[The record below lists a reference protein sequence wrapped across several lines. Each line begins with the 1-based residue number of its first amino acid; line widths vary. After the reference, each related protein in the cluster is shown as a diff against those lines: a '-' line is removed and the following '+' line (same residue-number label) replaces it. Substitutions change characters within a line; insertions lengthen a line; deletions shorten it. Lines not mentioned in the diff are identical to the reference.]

1 MSLHHRLTLP
11 TVTLFVAL
19 LGPLAVA
26 RAQEAPAPCLDGGAY
41 DQFDFWV
48 GEWDVFTPD
57 GVRAGSNR
65 IEKVAAGCLLV
76 EHWTSAAGGT
86 GNSLNYYHPARQ
98 QWIQVWVDG
107 QGGVI
112 EVAGEFTDGAMRFVG
127 EHVYPDGRREAFR
140 MRFTPQVD
148 GSVRQFI
155 EQSKDEGATWYVWFD
170 GRYERTGRPDT
181 GEPRE

>member
-1 MSLHHRLTLP
+1 MSLHPRLTLP
-11 TVTLFVAL
+11 TVTLFLAL
-19 LGPLAVA
+19 LAPLAA
-26 RAQEAPAPCLDGGAY
+26 AGAQETPTPCLEGGAY

-65 IEKVAAGCLLV
+65 IEKVAAGCLVV

-86 GNSLNYYHPARQ
+86 GNSLNFYHPARQ

-112 EVAGEFTDGAMRFVG
+112 EVAGEFTDGAMRFGG

-140 MRFTPQVD
+140 MRFTPQAD

-155 EQSKDEGATWYVWFD
+155 EQSKDEGTTWYVWFD
-170 GRYERTGRPDT
+170 GRYVRTGLPDT